1 MTVTE
6 HDIRDTAG
14 SAAAERAAAQR
25 EAAQREAAAQGADA
39 LAERLL
45 GSLISGMELLTVE
58 LGHRLGLYAALH
70 SRGPATSAELARR
83 AGITER
89 YAREWLEQQAA
100 AGFIDVAED
109 TGAATTRRFALP
121 AAHVGVLL
129 DTDDPSYLIGAAQML
144 IGSALPL
151 PAVADAYR
159 TGRGVDYADYGAEMR
174 HGIAAL
180 NRPMVGAD
188 LASWV
193 ATMPDVEA
201 RLRSG
206 GRILDAGCGLGWST
220 ITLARAFP
228 QVRVHGIDLDPASI
242 DEARDNA
249 AAAGVSDRVTFE
261 VADAATMT
269 APGGARFDLATVFEA
284 LHDMGEPIEAL
295 RQMRGVLAPDAPVL
309 VGDERVSD
317 EFTAPAEEIERLQYA
332 FSVLHCL
339 PATIA
344 ESTAVANGTVLR
356 SSTVRHWGEQAGFS
370 AVQILPIENDFWRFY
385 RLNP

>member
-1 MTVTE
+1 MTLTE
-6 HDIRDTAG
+6 HDTQGATDP
-14 SAAAERAAAQR
+14 
-25 EAAQREAAAQGADA
+25 EAAQHRSDA

-45 GSLISGMELLTVE
+45 GSLIGGMELLTVH
-58 LGHRLGLYAALH
+58 LGDRLGLYAALH
-70 SRGPATSAELARR
+70 SRGPATSADLAQR

-100 AGFIDVAED
+100 AGFIDLAQD
-109 TGAATTRRFALP
+109 TGEATTRRFVLP

-129 DTDDPSYLIGAAQML
+129 DTDDPTYLVGAAHQL
-144 IGSALPL
+144 AGAALPL

-159 TGRGVDYADYGAEMR
+159 TGEGVGYAAYGQQMR

-180 NRPMVGAD
+180 NRPMFAAD
-188 LASWV
+188 LAGWL
-193 ATMPDVEA
+193 ATMPDVTA

-206 GRILDAGCGLGWST
+206 GRVLDAGCGEGWSA

-228 QVRVHGIDLDPASI
+228 QAHVHGVDMDEASI
-242 DEARDNA
+242 AEARENA

-261 VADAATMT
+261 VADVATIT
-269 APGGARFDLATVFEA
+269 APGGARFDLACVFEA

-295 RQMRGVLAPDAPVL
+295 RRMRRVLAPGAPVL
-309 VGDERVSD
+309 VGDERTAE
-317 EFTAPAEEIERLQYA
+317 EFTAPAEQIERLQYA

-344 ESTAVANGTVLR
+344 ESTAIANGTVLR
-356 SSTVRHWGEQAGFS
+356 TSTVRQWGEQAGFS
-370 AVQILPIENDFWRFY
+370 SVEVLPIENDFWRFY

>member
-1 MTVTE
+1 MTLAQ
-6 HDIRDTAG
+6 HDT
-14 SAAAERAAAQR
+14 
-25 EAAQREAAAQGADA
+25 QGATDREEVQRANA

-45 GSLISGMELLTVE
+45 GSLIGGMELLTVH
-58 LGHRLGLYAALH
+58 LGDRLGLYAALH
-70 SRGPATSAELARR
+70 SCGPATSAELARR

-100 AGFIDVAED
+100 AGLLDVAED
-109 TGAATTRRFALP
+109 TGEATTRRFILP

-129 DTDDPSYLIGAAQML
+129 DTDDPTYLVGAAHQL
-144 IGSALPL
+144 AGAALPL

-159 TGRGVDYADYGAEMR
+159 TGEGVEYAAYGQPMR

-180 NRPMVGAD
+180 NRPMFAAD
-188 LASWV
+188 LAGWL
-193 ATMPDVEA
+193 ATMPDVTA

-206 GRILDAGCGLGWST
+206 GRVLDAGCGEGWSA

-228 QVRVHGIDLDPASI
+228 RAHVHGVDLDEASI
-242 DEARDNA
+242 AEARRNA
-249 AAAGVSDRVTFE
+249 AAAGVADRVSFE
-261 VADAATMT
+261 VANAATISASSGT
-269 APGGARFDLATVFEA
+269 GYDLACIFEA

-295 RQMRGVLAPDAPVL
+295 RRIRRALAPTAPVL
-309 VGDERVSD
+309 VGDERTAE

-339 PATIA
+339 PATMA

-356 SSTVRHWGEQAGFS
+356 APTVRAWAEQAGFS
-370 AVQILPIENDFWRFY
+370 SVQTLPIENDFWCFY